1 MNQIATFLRYTL
13 GTYNGVCMDTVRRP
27 RIGLEEGGQ
36 ETSCGVTFAEGGF
49 GPQVQG
55 QGDGR

>member
-1 MNQIATFLRYTL
+1 
-13 GTYNGVCMDTVRRP
+13 MDTVRRP

>member
-1 MNQIATFLRYTL
+1 MNQTATFLRYTL
-13 GTYNGVCMDTVRRP
+13 ATYNGVCMDTVRRP

-49 GPQVQG
+49 GPRCR
-55 QGDGR
+55 DGVMGR